1 MGGGQIL
8 PLLTVPTLVAVPKN
22 VKRETGQGVSVGG
35 VNEVAACFGKGIEY
49 SPAFLLGS
57 TASHSSSKVVVRK
70 TSSETRTP
78 LLASSL

>member
-8 PLLTVPTLVAVPKN
+8 PLPAIHILARLIEN
-22 VKRETGQGVSVGG
+22 VKRETGQDVPVGD
-35 VNEVAACFGKGIEY
+35 VNEVAACFGKGIEC